1 MISYVSTSTG
11 PVAATTTTATPYATG
26 TVPTNTATIAP
37 TTLTAPIYPPANP
50 GTAVPLSPTNWLGN
64 PVTIPAHHIMSPRDL
79 PLSQK
84 PIFAPGPFTT
94 TQRNRFLKGTGAGL
108 KISPHHRY
116 QLPVSY
122 GSVIDEIPGPGHPN
136 GNQHT
141 KGFPN
146 RHPNKSI
153 FNQSK
158 AGKNLRHKEI
168 RQHWIEKGKRL
179 EERPPNSGKWF
190 DPGP

>member
-1 MISYVSTSTG
+1 MFQHQ
-11 PVAATTTTATPYATG
+11 PVPVTTTTTTTPPHTTG
-26 TVPTNTATIAP
+26 SAP
-37 TTLTAPIYPPANP
+37 THTTPPAPVPLTAPLYPPANP
-50 GTAVPLSPTNWLGN
+50 GTAATVSTPATNWLGQ
-64 PVTIPAHHIMSPRDL
+64 PVKIPAHHIMSPRDL

-84 PIFAPGPFTT
+84 PIFAPGPFTSA
-94 TQRNRFLKGTGAGL
+94 QKAGFLKGTGAGL
-108 KISPHHRY
+108 KLSPHHRH

-122 GSVIDEIPGPGHPN
+122 GSVIDEIPGPGHPH

-158 AGKNLRHKEI
+158 AKKNLRRREI
-168 RQHWIEKGKRL
+168 RQHWMAKGKRL
-179 EERPPNSGKWF
+179 EEKPPNSGKWF